1 MTKMSIT
8 QSLSNI
14 CKTTELISF
23 LYWSCLLSR
32 SFRKKLERNV
42 QIAWQYHQAIWQ
54 YHFSHISLQDH
65 FALVRFRRKLRPYP
79 VVLPFS
85 CDNCW
90 SKTPGGIHTTTSV
103 LHLQRY
109 RSTISQ
115 DRQLYFEYNQT
126 SLYPPPVIR
135 PTPLYRQDSSVPR
148 STVYLGLTVQVTPNS
163 NKPKC
168 RVNQW
173 SSIKEVSVKF
183 NIYKRTKIR
192 IYMHTIVYQ
201 IRSWTRKYHF
211 RKNLL
216 KYQRFANW
224 RLQHNP
230 VIIHSE

>member
-1 MTKMSIT
+1 MKTTVVWNLINTRRWSQTSGFHEIKKYIKNHLKTVNDMTKMSIT

-135 PTPLYRQDSSVPR
+135 PTPLSPRQ
-148 STVYLGLTVQVTPNS
+148 LGPKVDGISGFDCTGNS
-163 NKPKC
+163 
-168 RVNQW
+168 QL
-173 SSIKEVSVKF
+173 E
-183 NIYKRTKIR
+183 
-192 IYMHTIVYQ
+192 
-201 IRSWTRKYHF
+201 
-211 RKNLL
+211 
-216 KYQRFANW
+216 
-224 RLQHNP
+224 
-230 VIIHSE
+230 